1 MFFGAILAG
10 VVDAFLPSQA
20 LKRMLPKNPVLAVV
34 ASAGL
39 GLILPMCEC
48 GIIPVIRRMVLK
60 GLPLSC
66 GLTYLLAAP
75 IVNPVV
81 ALSTFAA
88 FRGQDPWW
96 MASSRIGLGFGIAV
110 LAGLVLSKLSPR
122 RMLNQAMLGAV
133 GERHSTRQELLSR
146 PVSSLLSLEPDA
158 GRPKVTGEL
167 PERRPPA
174 TFKSKLVAAI
184 RCAGFD
190 FLDIGFYLVLGAA
203 LTALFNTSV
212 NQRDIEAFALNTPVA
227 TASMMVLALLLSL
240 CSTSDA
246 FIAANFAVFPA
257 ASKMAF
263 MVFGPM
269 VDLKLL
275 FMYGIVFRRRFT
287 LSLALCLFLAVGLIC
302 MAWGAIPR

>member
-1 MFFGAILAG
+1 MFFGAVLAG

-20 LKRMLPKNPVLAVV
+20 LKKMLPKNPLLAIV

-48 GIIPVIRRMVLK
+48 GVIPVIRRMMVK

-110 LAGLVLSKLSPR
+110 AGGLVLSCISPR
-122 RMLNQAMLGAV
+122 KILNRAMLSAIG
-133 GERHSTRQELLSR
+133 GRRQAKEDLLKR
-146 PVSSLLSLEPDA
+146 PVNSLLSLDPAPAAAKAPA
-158 GRPKVTGEL
+158 GSFEI
-167 PERRPPA
+167 PA
-174 TFKSKLVAAI
+174 APAFRTKLGAAV

-212 NQRDIEAFALNTPVA
+212 NQQEIEAFALNTPVA
-227 TASMMVLALLLSL
+227 TGSMMLLALLLSL

-246 FIAANFAVFPA
+246 FIAANFVVFPA
-257 ASKMAF
+257 AAKMAF

-269 VDLKLL
+269 MDLKLL

-287 LSLALCLFLAVGLIC
+287 VALALSLFLAVGLIC
-302 MAWGAIPR
+302 LAWGAIPR